1 MLLAFLASMIGIGG
15 VFGEFD
21 NNIAIILIAF
31 GPLIFI
37 GGTIE
42 YAIKGLK
49 TTEKEKTAP
58 IPDVKVANADNARFV
73 QKERNTKLSIKSE
86 DIFFDPEVNLDAAA
100 YQPEDKVETTSIEK
114 EKVRSV
120 KDGKIIS
127 ADSSQK
133 TGNLMHILFG
143 PFEPDDV
150 DINES
155 APAGDSNKKGI
166 ETFKQIS
173 FSNSEKAL
181 ICTLGLTLL
190 LLGILLIH
198 AGTCRNDLGIGYY
211 TFLRIATTVSFVWL
225 AILIASPYWRFILG
239 AGAVLFNPII
249 QIHLDKEV
257 WLFFDVI
264 AFILLIAASIYHYRK
279 NIANTPAARR

>member
-49 TTEKEKTAP
+49 TTEKEKPAP

-73 QKERNTKLSIKSE
+73 QNERSPKLSVKSG
-86 DIFFDPEVNLDAAA
+86 DIFFDPEVNLDAVA
-100 YQPEDKVETTSIEK
+100 YQPEDKVKTASSEK
-114 EKVRSV
+114 
-120 KDGKIIS
+120 
-127 ADSSQK
+127 
-133 TGNLMHILFG
+133 
-143 PFEPDDV
+143 
-150 DINES
+150 
-155 APAGDSNKKGI
+155 AGDSNKKGL

-181 ICTLGLTLL
+181 ICTLALTLL
-190 LLGILLIH
+190 LLGILLIV
-198 AGTCRNDLGIGYY
+198 ASNLGPGRTDLGIGYY